1 MELFIIDPLKCKLG
15 QFAALSDEDRRVL
28 DELSGEGV
36 RTYAAREDIEQEGS
50 KPTDVKLVLAGWACR
65 YKLLA
70 DGRRQIM
77 AFLLPGDISELHVH
91 LLSKLDHSIC
101 ALTPALVARISSAS
115 LTSVMGRH
123 PRIAEALLWAQL
135 VAAATQRE
143 WIINLGQRS
152 AFERVAH
159 LLCELFIR
167 MQGIGLVQ
175 DRRCEFPLTQ
185 AELADAT
192 GLSAIHVNRTLQELR
207 GKGLIALR
215 SRGLYIPDLAD
226 LQDAAEFNPDYLH
239 LRRQP
244 TRKNLI

>member
-1 MELFIIDPLKCKLG
+1 MELFITDPLNCKLG
-15 QFAALSDEDRRVL
+15 QFAAFSDEDRRVL

-36 RTYAAREDIEQEGS
+36 RAYAAREDIEQEGR
-50 KPTDVKLVLAGWACR
+50 KPTDIKLVLAGWACR

-77 AFLLPGDISELHVH
+77 AFLLPGDISELHLH

-101 ALTPALVARISSAS
+101 ALTPASVARISNAT

-215 SRGLYIPDLAD
+215 NRGLYIPDLTN

-239 LRRQP
+239 FRQ
-244 TRKNLI
+244 